1 MSAGAALAASP
12 FRINLL
18 QAQEATIKIGFPVPL
33 TGPYGAEAQDQVRA
47 AQVAIAQ
54 FNDAGGLNGRKAE
67 LVVRDDKLNPGE
79 AATRTLELVE
89 KEKVNFVVGSL
100 SAAVQLAINNVT
112 KERGIIFNS
121 ISQSDAINEAADFSK
136 YTFHEALNPHMTA
149 GAVGR
154 YAFPKFGKKV
164 AFLTADYAYG
174 QEMVRGFLEVGKAF
188 GIENLGD
195 IRHPLGTTDFSTLLP
210 RIQALKPDILCISN
224 FGRDQQIALKQA
236 TDFGV
241 KKTTQIIAPLLSHAS
256 RVAAGPQA
264 FEGVIGG
271 CSFYWGIEDKFA
283 STKAFND
290 AFRKMYDGKLPSDYG
305 ALGYGGVRT
314 VLDGGQE
321 CRQRRHRQGD
331 RGAGSAEIRLLQ
343 GTAIL
348 SQMRPPVGAVGAGH
362 QVEVEGHDAT
372 IPTCSR
378 SSAPMSPTRPICAPA
393 RNSATRPDVVQT
405 MRAPLAGTRHG
416 FRGRRDGRSEFRSH
430 RAAIVRR
437 PGAGRDLCAVRDRP
451 VADFRHADRGQL
463 RPWRVLHGRAPMSG
477 STS

>member
-1 MSAGAALAASP
+1 MTKKITKSGSVSRRRLLATVGAGAALAASP

-18 QAQEATIKIGFPVPL
+18 QAQEANIKIGFPVPL
-33 TGPYGAEAQDQVRA
+33 TGPYGTEAQDQVRA
-47 AQVAIAQ
+47 GQLAVAQ

-121 ISQSDAINEAADFSK
+121 ISQSDTINEVSDFSK
-136 YTFHEALNPHMTA
+136 YTFHEALNPHLTS

-154 YAFPKFGKKV
+154 YAFSKFGKKV

-174 QEMVRGFLEVGKAF
+174 HEMVRGFLEVGKAF
-188 GIENLGD
+188 NIEVLGD
-195 IRHPLGTTDFSTLLP
+195 IRHPIGTSDCSTLLP
-210 RIQALKPDILCISN
+210 RLQAMKPDILCIIN

-236 TDFGV
+236 TDFGI
-241 KKTTQIIAPLLSHAS
+241 KKTTQIIVPVLSHAS

-283 STKAFND
+283 STKAFNE
-290 AFRKMYDGKLPSDYG
+290 AFRKMHDGKLPTDYG

-314 VLDGGQE
+314 VLSAVKN
-321 CRQRRHRQGD
+321 
-331 RGAGSAEIRLLQ
+331 AGSVDTDKVIAAVEELKYDYYKGPQYYRKCDHQSVQSVLVIKSKSKDMKNESDVFEVISTDEPNEANLRTCAEL
-343 GTAIL
+343 
-348 SQMRPPVGAVGAGH
+348 GH
-362 QVEVEGHDAT
+362 KA
-372 IPTCSR
+372 
-378 SSAPMSPTRPICAPA
+378 
-393 RNSATRPDVVQT
+393 
-405 MRAPLAGTRHG
+405 
-416 FRGRRDGRSEFRSH
+416 
-430 RAAIVRR
+430 
-437 PGAGRDLCAVRDRP
+437 
-451 VADFRHADRGQL
+451 
-463 RPWRVLHGRAPMSG
+463 
-477 STS
+477 

>member
-1 MSAGAALAASP
+1 MTKRFAESGSLSRRRLLTKVSAGAALAVSS

-33 TGPYGAEAQDQVRA
+33 TGPYGTEAQDQVRA
-47 AQVAIAQ
+47 GQLAVAQ

-136 YTFHEALNPHMTA
+136 YTFHEALNPHLTS

-154 YAFPKFGKKV
+154 YAFSKFGKKV

-174 QEMVRGFLEVGKAF
+174 HEMVRGFLEVGKAF
-188 GIENLGD
+188 NIENLGD
-195 IRHPLGTTDFSTLLP
+195 IRHPLGTSDFSTLLP

-224 FGRDQQIALKQA
+224 FGRDQQIVLKQA

-264 FEGVIGG
+264 FEGVVGG
-271 CSFYWGIEDKFA
+271 CSFYWGIENKFA

-290 AFRKMYDGKLPSDYG
+290 AFRKMYDGKVPTDYG

-314 VLDGGQE
+314 VLTAV
-321 CRQRRHRQGD
+321 RN
-331 RGAGSAEIRLLQ
+331 AGSVDTDKVIAAMEALKYDFYKGPQYYRKCDHQSVQSVLVIQSKSKDMKNESDVFDVISTDEPNEKNLRTCEAL
-343 GTAIL
+343 
-348 SQMRPPVGAVGAGH
+348 GH
-362 QVEVEGHDAT
+362 KA
-372 IPTCSR
+372 
-378 SSAPMSPTRPICAPA
+378 
-393 RNSATRPDVVQT
+393 
-405 MRAPLAGTRHG
+405 
-416 FRGRRDGRSEFRSH
+416 
-430 RAAIVRR
+430 
-437 PGAGRDLCAVRDRP
+437 
-451 VADFRHADRGQL
+451 
-463 RPWRVLHGRAPMSG
+463 
-477 STS
+477 

>member
-1 MSAGAALAASP
+1 MTKKKITKSGSISRRRLLTMVGAGAALAASP

-33 TGPYGAEAQDQVRA
+33 TGPYGTEAQDQVRA
-47 AQVAIAQ
+47 GQLAIAQ

-121 ISQSDAINEAADFSK
+121 ISQSDAINEASDFSR
-136 YTFHEALNPHMTA
+136 YTFHEAMNPHLTS

-154 YAFPKFGKKV
+154 YAFSKFGKKV

-174 QEMVRGFLEVGKAF
+174 HEMVRGFLEVGKAF
-188 GIENLGD
+188 NIENLGD
-195 IRHPLGTTDFSTLLP
+195 TRHPIGTSDFSTLLP
-210 RIQALKPDILCISN
+210 RILALKPDILCISN
-224 FGRDQQIALKQA
+224 FGRDQQIVLKQA

-290 AFRKMYDGKLPSDYG
+290 AFRKMYDGRLPSDYG
-305 ALGYGGVRT
+305 ALGYGGLRT
-314 VLDGGQE
+314 VLAAVKN
-321 CRQRRHRQGD
+321 
-331 RGAGSAEIRLLQ
+331 AGSVDTDKVIAALEALKYDFYKGPQYYRRCDHQSVQSVLVIQ
-343 GTAIL
+343 
-348 SQMRPPVGAVGAGH
+348 SKSKDMRNESDVFEVISTDEPNEANLRTCEALGH
-362 QVEVEGHDAT
+362 KA
-372 IPTCSR
+372 
-378 SSAPMSPTRPICAPA
+378 
-393 RNSATRPDVVQT
+393 
-405 MRAPLAGTRHG
+405 
-416 FRGRRDGRSEFRSH
+416 
-430 RAAIVRR
+430 
-437 PGAGRDLCAVRDRP
+437 
-451 VADFRHADRGQL
+451 
-463 RPWRVLHGRAPMSG
+463 
-477 STS
+477 

>member
-1 MSAGAALAASP
+1 VIRKIAYSGKVSRRHLLATASAGAALAVSP

-18 QAQEATIKIGFPVPL
+18 QAQEAPIKIGFPVPL
-33 TGPYGAEAQDQVRA
+33 TGPYGTEAQDQVRA
-47 AQVAIAQ
+47 GQLAVAQ

-136 YTFHEALNPHMTA
+136 YTFHEALNPHLTS

-154 YAFPKFGKKV
+154 YAFSKFGKKV

-174 QEMVRGFLEVGKAF
+174 HEMVRGFLEVGKAF
-188 GIENLGD
+188 NIENLGD
-195 IRHPLGTTDFSTLLP
+195 IRHPLGTSDFSTLLP

-224 FGRDQQIALKQA
+224 FGRDQQIVLKQA

-264 FEGVIGG
+264 FEGVVGG

-283 STKAFND
+283 STKAFNE
-290 AFRKMYDGKLPSDYG
+290 AFRKMYDGKLPTDYG

-314 VLDGGQE
+314 VLTAVKN
-321 CRQRRHRQGD
+321 
-331 RGAGSAEIRLLQ
+331 AGSVDTDKVIAAMEALKYDFYKGPQYYRKCDHQSVQSVLVIQSKSKDMKNESDVFDVISTDEPNEQNLRTCEAL
-343 GTAIL
+343 
-348 SQMRPPVGAVGAGH
+348 GH
-362 QVEVEGHDAT
+362 KA
-372 IPTCSR
+372 
-378 SSAPMSPTRPICAPA
+378 
-393 RNSATRPDVVQT
+393 
-405 MRAPLAGTRHG
+405 
-416 FRGRRDGRSEFRSH
+416 
-430 RAAIVRR
+430 
-437 PGAGRDLCAVRDRP
+437 
-451 VADFRHADRGQL
+451 
-463 RPWRVLHGRAPMSG
+463 
-477 STS
+477 

>member
-1 MSAGAALAASP
+1 MGEKGFTTGSISRRRLLATVGAGAALAASP
-12 FRINLL
+12 FRVNLL
-18 QAQEATIKIGFPVPL
+18 QAQEAPIRIGFPVPL
-33 TGPYGAEAQDQVRA
+33 TGPYGTEAQDQVRA
-47 AQVAIAQ
+47 AQLAIAQ

-112 KERGIIFNS
+112 KERGVLFNS
-121 ISQSDAINEAADFSK
+121 ISQSDAINEVSDFSK
-136 YTFHEALNPHMTA
+136 YTFHEALNPHMTS

-154 YAFPKFGKKV
+154 YAFSKFGKRV

-174 QEMVRGFLEVGKAF
+174 HEMVRGFLEVGKAF
-188 GIENLGD
+188 NIENLGD
-195 IRHPLGTTDFSTLLP
+195 IRHPLGTSDFSTLLP

-224 FGRDQQIALKQA
+224 FGRDQQIVLKQA

-314 VLDGGQE
+314 VLTAVKN
-321 CRQRRHRQGD
+321 
-331 RGAGSAEIRLLQ
+331 AGSVETDKVIAAMEALKYDFYKGPQYYRKCDHQSVQSVLVIQSKSKDMRNESDVFEVLSAEEPNEANLRSCEVL
-343 GTAIL
+343 
-348 SQMRPPVGAVGAGH
+348 GH
-362 QVEVEGHDAT
+362 KA
-372 IPTCSR
+372 
-378 SSAPMSPTRPICAPA
+378 
-393 RNSATRPDVVQT
+393 
-405 MRAPLAGTRHG
+405 
-416 FRGRRDGRSEFRSH
+416 
-430 RAAIVRR
+430 
-437 PGAGRDLCAVRDRP
+437 
-451 VADFRHADRGQL
+451 
-463 RPWRVLHGRAPMSG
+463 
-477 STS
+477 

>member
-1 MSAGAALAASP
+1 MTRTTAKPGPISRRRLLATAGAGAALAASP
-12 FRINLL
+12 FRVNLL
-18 QAQEATIKIGFPVPL
+18 RAEEANIKIGFPVPL
-33 TGPYGAEAQDQVRA
+33 TGPYGTEAQDQVRA
-47 AQVAIAQ
+47 GQLAVAQ

-121 ISQSDAINEAADFSK
+121 ISQSDAINEAADFSRF
-136 YTFHEALNPHMTA
+136 TFHEALNPHLTS

-154 YAFPKFGKKV
+154 YAFTKFGKRV

-174 QEMVRGFLEVGKAF
+174 HEMVRGFLEVGKAF
-188 GIENLGD
+188 NIENLGD
-195 IRHPLGTTDFSTLLP
+195 IRHPLGTSDFSTLLP

-224 FGRDQQIALKQA
+224 FGRDQQIVLKQA

-283 STKAFND
+283 STKAFNQ
-290 AFRKMYDGKLPSDYG
+290 AFSKMYDGKLPTDYG

-314 VLDGGQE
+314 VLE
-321 CRQRRHRQGD
+321 AVKS
-331 RGAGSAEIRLLQ
+331 AGSVDTEKVIAAMEALKYDYYKGSQYYRKCDHQSVQSVLVIKSKSANMKNDSDVFEVISTDEPNESNLRTCAEL
-343 GTAIL
+343 
-348 SQMRPPVGAVGAGH
+348 GH
-362 QVEVEGHDAT
+362 KA
-372 IPTCSR
+372 
-378 SSAPMSPTRPICAPA
+378 
-393 RNSATRPDVVQT
+393 
-405 MRAPLAGTRHG
+405 
-416 FRGRRDGRSEFRSH
+416 
-430 RAAIVRR
+430 
-437 PGAGRDLCAVRDRP
+437 
-451 VADFRHADRGQL
+451 
-463 RPWRVLHGRAPMSG
+463 
-477 STS
+477 

>member
-1 MSAGAALAASP
+1 MTKKVTNAGSISRRRLLTTASAGAVLAVSP

-18 QAQEATIKIGFPVPL
+18 QAQEAPIKIGFPVPL

-47 AQVAIAQ
+47 GQLAVAQ

-112 KERGIIFNS
+112 KERGVIFNS

-136 YTFHEALNPHMTA
+136 YTFHEALNPHMTS

-154 YAFPKFGKKV
+154 YAFTKFGKKV

-174 QEMVRGFLEVGKAF
+174 HEMVRGFLEVGKEF
-188 GIENLGD
+188 NIENLGD

-210 RIQALKPDILCISN
+210 RLQALKPDILCISN

-236 TDFGV
+236 TDFGI
-241 KKTTQIIAPLLSHAS
+241 KKSIQIIAPLLSHAS

-264 FEGVIGG
+264 FEGVVGG

-290 AFRKMYDGKLPSDYG
+290 AFRKMYDGKLPTDYG

-314 VLDGGQE
+314 VLE
-321 CRQRRHRQGD
+321 AVK
-331 RGAGSAEIRLLQ
+331 GAGSVETDKVVAALEALKYDYYKGPQYYRKCDHQSVQSVLVIKSKSKDMRNESDVFEV
-343 GTAIL
+343 L
-348 SQMRPPVGAVGAGH
+348 STEEPNEKNLRTCEALGH
-362 QVEVEGHDAT
+362 K
-372 IPTCSR
+372 S
-378 SSAPMSPTRPICAPA
+378 
-393 RNSATRPDVVQT
+393 
-405 MRAPLAGTRHG
+405 
-416 FRGRRDGRSEFRSH
+416 
-430 RAAIVRR
+430 
-437 PGAGRDLCAVRDRP
+437 
-451 VADFRHADRGQL
+451 
-463 RPWRVLHGRAPMSG
+463 
-477 STS
+477 

>member
-1 MSAGAALAASP
+1 MTRKITGSRSITRRRLLATAGTGVALAASP

-18 QAQEATIKIGFPVPL
+18 QAEEATIKIGFPVPL
-33 TGPYGAEAQDQVRA
+33 TGPYGTEAQDQVRA
-47 AQVAIAQ
+47 GQLAISQ

-136 YTFHEALNPHMTA
+136 YTFHEALNPHLTS

-154 YAFPKFGKKV
+154 YAFSKFGKKV

-174 QEMVRGFLEVGKAF
+174 HEMVRGFLEVGKAF
-188 GIENLGD
+188 NIENLGD
-195 IRHPLGTTDFSTLLP
+195 IRHPLGTSDFSTLLP

-224 FGRDQQIALKQA
+224 FGRDQQIVLKQA

-256 RVAAGPQA
+256 RVAAGAQA
-264 FEGVIGG
+264 FDGVIGG

-283 STKAFND
+283 STKAFNE

-314 VLDGGQE
+314 VLE
-321 CRQRRHRQGD
+321 AVKN
-331 RGAGSAEIRLLQ
+331 AGSVDTDKVIAAMEALKYDYYKGPQYFRKCDHQSVQSVLVIK
-343 GTAIL
+343 
-348 SQMRPPVGAVGAGH
+348 SKSKDMRNDSDVFEVISTDEPNEANLRTCTELGH
-362 QVEVEGHDAT
+362 KA
-372 IPTCSR
+372 
-378 SSAPMSPTRPICAPA
+378 
-393 RNSATRPDVVQT
+393 
-405 MRAPLAGTRHG
+405 
-416 FRGRRDGRSEFRSH
+416 
-430 RAAIVRR
+430 
-437 PGAGRDLCAVRDRP
+437 
-451 VADFRHADRGQL
+451 
-463 RPWRVLHGRAPMSG
+463 
-477 STS
+477 

>member
-1 MSAGAALAASP
+1 MTKRITTSGSISRRRLLTTVSAGAALAASP

-18 QAQEATIKIGFPVPL
+18 QAQEANIKIGFPVPL
-33 TGPYGAEAQDQVRA
+33 TGPYGTEAQDQVRA
-47 AQVAIAQ
+47 AQVAIGQ

-121 ISQSDAINEAADFSK
+121 ISQSDAINEAKDFSK

-154 YAFPKFGKKV
+154 YAFSKFGKNI

-174 QEMVRGFLEVGKAF
+174 TEMLNGFLEAGKAF
-188 GIENLGD
+188 NIENLGD
-195 IRHPLGTTDFSTLLP
+195 VRHPLGTTDFSTLLP
-210 RIQALKPDILCISN
+210 RLQALKPDILCICN

-264 FEGVIGG
+264 FDGVIGG
-271 CSFYWGIEDKFA
+271 CSFYWGLEDKFA
-283 STKAFND
+283 STKAFNA
-290 AFRKMYDGKLPSDYG
+290 AFSKMYDGKWPSDYG

-314 VLDGGQE
+314 VLE
-321 CRQRRHRQGD
+321 AVKT
-331 RGAGSAEIRLLQ
+331 AGSVDTDKVI
-343 GTAIL
+343 TALEALKYDYYKGPQYYRKCDHQSVQSVLVIK
-348 SQMRPPVGAVGAGH
+348 SKSKDMRNESDVFEVVSTDEPNEVNLRSCGDLGH
-362 QVEVEGHDAT
+362 KA
-372 IPTCSR
+372 
-378 SSAPMSPTRPICAPA
+378 
-393 RNSATRPDVVQT
+393 
-405 MRAPLAGTRHG
+405 
-416 FRGRRDGRSEFRSH
+416 
-430 RAAIVRR
+430 
-437 PGAGRDLCAVRDRP
+437 
-451 VADFRHADRGQL
+451 
-463 RPWRVLHGRAPMSG
+463 
-477 STS
+477 

>member
-1 MSAGAALAASP
+1 MTRKAVTSGLISRRRLLATAGGGAALAASP

-18 QAQEATIKIGFPVPL
+18 QAQEGTIKIGFPVPL
-33 TGPYGAEAQDQVRA
+33 TGPYGTEAQDQVRA
-47 AQVAIAQ
+47 GQLAVAQ
-54 FNDAGGLNGRKAE
+54 FNDAGGLSGRKAE

-79 AATRTLELVE
+79 AATRTLELLE

-121 ISQSDAINEAADFSK
+121 ISQSDAINEATDFSK
-136 YTFHEALNPHMTA
+136 YTFHEALNPHMTS

-154 YAFPKFGKKV
+154 YAFGKFGKKV

-174 QEMVRGFLEVGKAF
+174 HEMVRGFLEVGKAF
-188 GIENLGD
+188 NIENLGD

-236 TDFGV
+236 TDFGI
-241 KKTTQIIAPLLSHAS
+241 KKNIQIIAPLLSHAS

-283 STKAFND
+283 STKAFNE
-290 AFRKMYDGKLPSDYG
+290 AFRKMYDGKLPTDYG

-314 VLDGGQE
+314 VLE
-321 CRQRRHRQGD
+321 AVKN
-331 RGAGSAEIRLLQ
+331 AGSVETDKVVAAMEALKYDYYKGPQYYRKCDHQSVQSVLVIKSKSKDMRNESDVFEVISTDEPNESSLRTCAEL
-343 GTAIL
+343 
-348 SQMRPPVGAVGAGH
+348 GH
-362 QVEVEGHDAT
+362 KA
-372 IPTCSR
+372 
-378 SSAPMSPTRPICAPA
+378 
-393 RNSATRPDVVQT
+393 
-405 MRAPLAGTRHG
+405 
-416 FRGRRDGRSEFRSH
+416 
-430 RAAIVRR
+430 
-437 PGAGRDLCAVRDRP
+437 
-451 VADFRHADRGQL
+451 
-463 RPWRVLHGRAPMSG
+463 
-477 STS
+477 

>member
-1 MSAGAALAASP
+1 MLATAGAGAALAASP

-18 QAQEATIKIGFPVPL
+18 RAQEATIKIGFPVPL

-47 AQVAIAQ
+47 GQLAVAQ
-54 FNDAGGLNGRKAE
+54 FNDAGGLDGRKAE

-136 YTFHEALNPHMTA
+136 YTFHEALNPHLTS

-154 YAFPKFGKKV
+154 YAFSKFGKKV

-174 QEMVRGFLEVGKAF
+174 HEMVRGFLEVGKAF
-188 GIENLGD
+188 NIENLGD
-195 IRHPLGTTDFSTLLP
+195 IRHPLGTSDFSTLLP

-224 FGRDQQIALKQA
+224 FGRDQQIVLKQA

-264 FEGVIGG
+264 FEGVVGG
-271 CSFYWGIEDKFA
+271 CSFYWGMEDKFA
-283 STKAFND
+283 STKGFND
-290 AFRKMYDGKLPSDYG
+290 AFRKMYDGKLPTDYG

-314 VLDGGQE
+314 VLTAVKN
-321 CRQRRHRQGD
+321 
-331 RGAGSAEIRLLQ
+331 AGSVDTDKVIAAMEALKYDFYKGPQYYRKCDHQSVQSVLVIQSKSKDMKNESDVFDVISTDEPNEQNLRTCEAL
-343 GTAIL
+343 
-348 SQMRPPVGAVGAGH
+348 GH
-362 QVEVEGHDAT
+362 KA
-372 IPTCSR
+372 
-378 SSAPMSPTRPICAPA
+378 
-393 RNSATRPDVVQT
+393 
-405 MRAPLAGTRHG
+405 
-416 FRGRRDGRSEFRSH
+416 
-430 RAAIVRR
+430 
-437 PGAGRDLCAVRDRP
+437 
-451 VADFRHADRGQL
+451 
-463 RPWRVLHGRAPMSG
+463 
-477 STS
+477 

>member
-1 MSAGAALAASP
+1 MTKNITKSRSISRRRLLATAGAGAALAASP

-18 QAQEATIKIGFPVPL
+18 RAQEATIKIGFPVPL

-47 AQVAIAQ
+47 GQLAVAQ
-54 FNDAGGLNGRKAE
+54 FNDAGGLDGRKAE

-136 YTFHEALNPHMTA
+136 YTFHEALNPHLTS

-154 YAFPKFGKKV
+154 YAFSKFGKKV

-174 QEMVRGFLEVGKAF
+174 HEMVRGFLEVGKAF
-188 GIENLGD
+188 NIENLGD
-195 IRHPLGTTDFSTLLP
+195 IRHPLGTSDFSTLLP

-224 FGRDQQIALKQA
+224 FGRDQQIVLKQA

-264 FEGVIGG
+264 FEGVVGG

-290 AFRKMYDGKLPSDYG
+290 AFRKMYDGKLPTDYG

-314 VLDGGQE
+314 VLTAVKN
-321 CRQRRHRQGD
+321 
-331 RGAGSAEIRLLQ
+331 AGSVDTDKVIAAMEALKYDFYKGPQYYRKCDHQSVQSVLVIQSKSKDMKNESDVFDVISTDEPNEQNLRTCEAL
-343 GTAIL
+343 
-348 SQMRPPVGAVGAGH
+348 GH
-362 QVEVEGHDAT
+362 KA
-372 IPTCSR
+372 
-378 SSAPMSPTRPICAPA
+378 
-393 RNSATRPDVVQT
+393 
-405 MRAPLAGTRHG
+405 
-416 FRGRRDGRSEFRSH
+416 
-430 RAAIVRR
+430 
-437 PGAGRDLCAVRDRP
+437 
-451 VADFRHADRGQL
+451 
-463 RPWRVLHGRAPMSG
+463 
-477 STS
+477 